1 MDRHYYYRQ
10 LGLTCDASTSQVK
23 KAYEERM
30 AKLNSADYA
39 DDPEYRR
46 KKKEEAT
53 SAYKALIG
61 SAPLSFGGQ
70 GSTPFEKIKAALDRE
85 DDFDDCDT
93 CVDVEDKPSFKGRFE
108 RNKSRSSGRER
119 KEKRER
125 TKSVKTKT
133 KGASVFALIITII
146 TIAGSIF
153 GIIGDIFED
162 TDNTEFYNQQQS
174 IAISID
180 YYDNLDSAKKENYKS
195 KINYYDGKDK
205 FGTSD
210 TYYETRD
217 VMDALDVDDADDFFE
232 HITGDQYFYQD
243 YDDLT
248 CAKELIAWIGAPDF
262 KKVAGMKNEYNG
274 DRILSHADYL
284 NYIEE
289 CLWNEM

>member
-108 RNKSRSSGRER
+108 RNKSRSSGRETIGR
-119 KEKRER
+119 VASGAIAAKILKELGISVEEKKLTLDKDSFMNADLQQVKKLFNETNSFGYFVSAR
-125 TKSVKTKT
+125 T
-133 KGASVFALIITII
+133 
-146 TIAGSIF
+146 
-153 GIIGDIFED
+153 GIIEDAIDNVARKNKIDIE
-162 TDNTEFYNQQQS
+162 
-174 IAISID
+174 AV
-180 YYDNLDSAKKENYKS
+180 KKEN
-195 KINYYDGKDK
+195 N
-205 FGTSD
+205 
-210 TYYETRD
+210 
-217 VMDALDVDDADDFFE
+217 
-232 HITGDQYFYQD
+232 
-243 YDDLT
+243 
-248 CAKELIAWIGAPDF
+248 
-262 KKVAGMKNEYNG
+262 
-274 DRILSHADYL
+274 
-284 NYIEE
+284 
-289 CLWNEM
+289 